1 MLLSENKAT
10 LIGATAV
17 LLWGALALF
26 TTWSG
31 DIPPFQLVAMTF
43 SIAFLLAVIKWM
55 VKGEGITKYLK
66 QPVKVWIMG
75 IGGLF
80 GYHFFY
86 FMALKN
92 APAVEASLIAYMWP
106 LLIVVFSSFLPDEK
120 LAIHHIIGTLL
131 GLSGCV
137 IIITDGG
144 GNIAFNDDYITGYI
158 AAVAC
163 ALTWSIYSVL
173 SRKNAKIST
182 DVVGWFCGATAIL
195 GLVCHLI
202 FEQTYMPETTL
213 IWVAV
218 LLLGLGPV
226 GLAFFAW
233 DVGVK
238 IGNIKAL
245 GAFSYMAPLLS
256 AVLLVIFGDTKA
268 SFSLLLACL
277 AITGGALLAAKDMFI
292 KKKNR

>member
-1 MLLSENKAT
+1 MALSENKAT

-17 LLWGALALF
+17 LFWGALALF

-55 VKGEGITKYLK
+55 VKGEGITKYLN
-66 QPVKVWIMG
+66 QPINVWIMG

-106 LLIVVFSSFLPDEK
+106 LLIVLFSGFLPNEK
-120 LAIHHIIGTLL
+120 LAIHHIIGVLL
-131 GLSGCV
+131 GLFGCV

-144 GNIAFNDDYITGYI
+144 NIAFNGDYIAGYM
-158 AAVAC
+158 AAVFC

-173 SRKNAKIST
+173 SRRNANVST
-182 DVVGWFCGATAIL
+182 DVVGWFCGATAVL

-202 FEQTYMPETTL
+202 FEQTYIPETTSVW
-213 IWVAV
+213 IAV

-226 GLAFFAW
+226 GMAFFTW
-233 DVGVK
+233 DIGVK
-238 IGNIKAL
+238 FGNIKAL

-256 AVLLVIFGDTKA
+256 AILLVIFGDTKA
-268 SFSLLLACL
+268 SLSLLLACV
-277 AITGGALLAAKDMFI
+277 AITGGALLAAKDMF
-292 KKKNR
+292 KKDKGR